1 MLLAANQEGMEIQ
14 KGLPNSQ
21 MKTLDL
27 DLTEIKTQFG
37 TKCKCSALCTKVGA
51 LTSHKR
57 PKQICPESF
66 IDLD

>member
-1 MLLAANQEGMEIQ
+1 
-14 KGLPNSQ
+14 

-27 DLTEIKTQFG
+27 DLTEIKTRFG
-37 TKCKCSALCTKVGA
+37 TKCKCSALCTKIGA

-57 PKQICPESF
+57 PKPIYTESF